1 MSCYHASVRAALFVL
16 ATLAASAAV
25 TPDPNYQAMR
35 QAPIAESFVVENIV
49 LHRDAGTLTLKSGA
63 IGFTAPVEG
72 RDTVAVFS
80 GEAEFTLTPV
90 TPVEKNYLKSLT
102 DQESVKETL
111 DRALFCFTDDTGKEI
126 RSQAKTKAEVGKL
139 QEILHDYR
147 KHLRDESNEN
157 VEAELVA
164 DLYRAARPGSFS
176 AWLHGHKHS
185 ELRFTVDPRGAA
197 PSLGPEEVLL
207 VNIVAHAPD
216 ELWYHAHLQ
225 SEIAAHR
232 ESSEEDH
239 RAFAA
244 ESYKIDTVLA
254 KNDHLAG
261 TTTLRFKALTGGER
275 VIPIGL
281 LSTLRVS
288 RVTADGQ
295 DTAFI
300 QEDKKEDASFHVV
313 LPKPLEQGSTHEL
326 VIEYQ
331 GDKVV
336 RKEGGGNFSVG
347 ARQSWYPNL
356 NSFHDHAL
364 YDLTFSVPKSY
375 TLVSVGKLEKEWT
388 QKDTACSHWV
398 SNVPL
403 EVAGFNYG
411 TFKKKSVTDPKVGTI
426 EGYAT
431 SETPNYLA
439 GAEEEIGAMGHI
451 SGTSLMDGTL
461 VDARNALGIFS
472 AFFGKSEFD
481 RIAITQQPEFDFGQ
495 SWPSLVYLPMLAY
508 LDGTQRFRLMQA
520 LGAGSRE
527 NSTINQFVDEVTAHE
542 VSHQW
547 WGHMVGWAT
556 YHDQW
561 LSEGFADFSASLF
574 LQFTQKTP
582 DKFLKYWEHA
592 RQNLVERN
600 QYGRRTNDAGP
611 LWLGRRL
618 ASEKNAGAYDAVVY
632 RKGGFVLHM
641 LRQMMW
647 DGQHGDGNFQA
658 MMQDF
663 VREYLNRNAT
673 TEGFQRVVER
683 HMTPGMNAA
692 GDGKMDWFFSE
703 WVYGTALPKYTFDYT
718 VTPTDNGKV
727 VLKAT
732 LAQSDVPADF
742 MMPVPLYAE
751 FDGNIVRL
759 GQARIKGSTSIPIQV
774 ELPKKP
780 KRVMINYYHDILE
793 Q

>member
-1 MSCYHASVRAALFVL
+1 
-16 ATLAASAAV
+16 
-25 TPDPNYQAMR
+25 MR
-35 QAPIAESFVVENIV
+35 QAPIAESFTVENIV
-49 LHRDAGTLTLKSGA
+49 LHRDTGTLTLKSGS
-63 IGFTAPVEG
+63 IGFTAPAEG

-80 GEAEFTLTPV
+80 GEAEFTLAPAM
-90 TPVEKNYLKSLT
+90 PIEKNYLKSIT
-102 DQESVKETL
+102 DQETVKEAF
-111 DRALFCFTDDTGKEI
+111 DRAISCFTDDTGKEI
-126 RSQAKTKAEVGKL
+126 RSLAKAKAEVGKL
-139 QEILHDYR
+139 QEILRDYR

-157 VEAELVA
+157 VEAELLA
-164 DLYRAARPGSFS
+164 GLYRATGPGAFH

-197 PSLGPEEVLL
+197 PSMGPEEVLL
-207 VNIVAHAPD
+207 VNIVAHAAD
-216 ELWYHAHLQ
+216 ELWYHGHLQ
-225 SEIAAHR
+225 AEVTAHTA
-232 ESSEEDH
+232 SSEEEH
-239 RAFAA
+239 RAVQA

-261 TTTLRFKALTGGER
+261 TTTLRFKALTGGDR
-275 VIPIGL
+275 IIPIGL
-281 LSTLRVS
+281 LATLRVS

-295 DTAFI
+295 ETAFI
-300 QEDKKEDASFHVV
+300 QEDKKEDASFHVI
-313 LPKPLEQGSTHEL
+313 LPKPLERGSTHEL

-336 RKEGGGNFSVG
+336 HKEGGGNFSVG

-364 YDLTFSVPKSY
+364 YDLTFSVPKPY
-375 TLVSVGKLEKEWT
+375 TLVSVGKLEKEWV
-388 QKDTACSHWV
+388 QKDAAFSHWV
-398 SNVPL
+398 SGVPL
-403 EVAGFNYG
+403 AVAGFNYG
-411 TFKKKSVTDPKVGTI
+411 TFKKKAVTDPKVGTI

-431 SETPNYLA
+431 TETPNYLA
-439 GAEEEIGAMGHI
+439 GAEEEISAMGHI
-451 SGTSLMDGTL
+451 SGASLMDGTL

-495 SWPSLVYLPMLAY
+495 SWPTLVYLPMLAY
-508 LDGTQRFRLMQA
+508 LDGTQRFRLMSA

-527 NSTINQFVDEVTAHE
+527 YSIINQFVDEVTAHE

-600 QYGRRTNDAGP
+600 QYGRRANDAGP

-618 ASEKNAGAYDAVVY
+618 ATEKNGGAFDAVVY
-632 RKGGFVLHM
+632 RKGGFILHM

-647 DGQHGDGNFQA
+647 DGQHGDANFQA

-663 VREYLNRNAT
+663 VHEHLNRNAT
-673 TEGFQRVVER
+673 TESFQRVVER
-683 HMTPGMNAA
+683 HMTPAMNAT
-692 GDGKMDWFFSE
+692 GNGKMDWFFSE
-703 WVYGTALPKYTFDYT
+703 WVYGTSLPKYTIDYT
-718 VTPTDNGKV
+718 VTPGDGGKV
-727 VLKAT
+727 RVKGTVTQA
-732 LAQSDVPADF
+732 DVPSDFIMTVPIYAD
-742 MMPVPLYAE
+742 
-751 FDGNIVRL
+751 FDGNVVRL
-759 GQARIKGSTSIPIQV
+759 GQARLVGSTTLQIDT

-780 KRVMINYYHDILE
+780 KRVMVNYYHDILE